1 MAAHLLLV
9 DDDPGIRLALQ
20 AYLEDEGF
28 GVTTARNAI
37 EGLELAEKHQPDLVI
52 TDIMM
57 PQVDGYRFLQ
67 KLRALPRF
75 RYTPVVFLTAKGQIA
90 DRIQGYRHG
99 CDAYL
104 PKPGDPE
111 ELVAIVRNLLDRS
124 RQVQSEI
131 VSLVSELN
139 HRPAPV
145 AIEAIDLDLTP
156 REQEVLLLVYA
167 GLMNKEIAG
176 RLERSTRNVEKYVSR
191 LLAKTGTSSRT
202 ELVRF
207 ALEHGLVSPGSAAG

>member
-20 AYLEDEGF
+20 AYLEDAGF
-28 GVTTARNAI
+28 SITLARNAI
-37 EGLELAEKHQPDLVI
+37 EALELLEKHQPDLVI
-52 TDIMM
+52 SDIMM

-67 KLRALPRF
+67 RLRALPRF
-75 RYTPVVFLTAKGQIA
+75 RQTPVVFLTAKGQTA
-90 DRIQGYRHG
+90 DRIQGYRYG
-99 CDAYL
+99 CDAYM

-111 ELVAIVRNLLDRS
+111 ELVAIVQNLLERS

-131 VSLVSELN
+131 LGLASELS
-139 HRPAPV
+139 HRAV
-145 AIEAIDLDLTP
+145 ATPTKPTVDFALTP
-156 REQEVLLLVYA
+156 REREVLALVYE

-191 LLAKTGTSSRT
+191 LLSKTGTSSRT
-202 ELVRF
+202 ELVRY
-207 ALEHGLVSPGSAAG
+207 ALEHGLFEA